1 MRILIGLIILS
12 VTLWLIRS
20 NQIKMRSLTVVIGGI
35 ILAVYVV
42 LILIGGLY
50 NWHKESESIAPDD
63 VVSAFIQ
70 EMNPELNHKI
80 HKIREEIALA
90 ETKIEQLQ
98 ALKISFPKQ
107 GEMIIQKL
115 EQWHNLTGELNQV
128 LNDIALTVEKAY
140 VAYKINE
147 IQGENQFRVISKA
160 LLKEANA
167 VLANADATKS
177 VLEEPLYE

>member
-1 MRILIGLIILS
+1 MRLLIALILLI

-20 NQIKMRSLTVVIGGI
+20 NRIKMRSITIVISGI

-42 LILIGGLY
+42 LVLIGGLY
-50 NWHKESESIAPDD
+50 NWHKESESVPAAD

-80 HKIREEIALA
+80 HKIRDEIALA
-90 ETKIEQLQ
+90 ETKIQQLED
-98 ALKISFPKQ
+98 LKKSFPNQ
-107 GEMIIQKL
+107 GKMIYLKL
-115 EQWHNLTGELNQV
+115 EQWHNLTGQLNQV
-128 LNDIALTVEKAY
+128 LNDIDLTVEKAY
-140 VAYKINE
+140 VVYKINE